1 MELWKIWLVGI
12 VITVITAVLIRTK
25 TRFERLTLD
34 VLIVVC
40 IAIVGGIPQGWWSSL
55 MYEYVMLQEDS
66 MRAGPIFI
74 AIVLSLIVA
83 LLIWFVGSGV
93 MNFVEGAHSIAEYIC
108 FVLVFLIAS
117 SAWCYEY
124 CRYNNNI
131 DTINE
136 TVITATAKRNLL
148 YFCNVPVQNVSG
160 EISGNM
166 SGSFFGSSG
175 SVSGE
180 ITTTDNIT
188 YWYEN
193 EAGEGIF
200 ASSPA
205 NVSKI
210 RFIEEG
216 ETPYVEIN
224 SYRAQTRTVDNN
236 KGEES
241 IQNNGEWLEYIFYLP
256 KTIMQYQLE

>member
-1 MELWKIWLVGI
+1 MELWKIWLMGI
-12 VITVITAVLIRTK
+12 VITVIAAVLIRIK
-25 TRFERLTLD
+25 IRFDRLTLD
-34 VLIVVC
+34 VLIGVC
-40 IAIVGGIPQGWWSSL
+40 IAIVGGIPQGWWISAL
-55 MYEYVMLQEDS
+55 DS
-66 MRAGPIFI
+66 MILDSAIETIIIKILFTVI
-74 AIVLSLIVA
+74 AA
-83 LLIWFVGSGV
+83 LLIWLVGAWV
-93 MNFVEGAHSIAEYIC
+93 LKFDEGEHTALEYVC
-108 FVLVFLIAS
+108 FVLVFIIAS
-117 SAWCYEY
+117 GGWYY
-124 CRYNNNI
+124 QYQRYNSNI
-131 DTINE
+131 ETINE
-136 TVITATAKRNLL
+136 TVIIVTAKRNLL

-224 SYRAQTRTVDNN
+224 SYRAQTRTVNNN

-241 IQNNGEWLEYIFYLP
+241 I
-256 KTIMQYQLE
+256 